1 MPIYKSVNKDFF
13 KKWTPEMSYVAGFFA
28 ADGYITVNRRGGQFW
43 CIQITD
49 KKLLE
54 QIKKAIKSEH
64 KISFRP
70 GSGNE
75 RALYRLQIGSI
86 EMCDDLRKLGFSERK
101 TNSLA
106 VPNVPDKH
114 LADFVRGYFDGDG
127 SVWVGFVHKE
137 RITKLL
143 AMRSIFTS
151 CSKGFLEILKSK
163 LEDNKITNGVL
174 KKEKGNYCRL
184 TYSIHGSL
192 KLYDFMYNKCAR
204 CKTRLFLERKKKI
217 FEKFKKL
224 KKKMRPWCSGLTQS
238 PVTR

>member
-1 MPIYKSVNKDFF
+1 MVPIYKSVDKDFF
-13 KKWTPEMSYVAGFFA
+13 KIWTREMAYVLGFFS
-28 ADGYITVNRRGGQFW
+28 ADGYITVNKRGGQFW

-54 QIKKAIKSEH
+54 QIRKAIGSEH
-64 KISFRP
+64 KISARP
-70 GSGNE
+70 RNRNE
-75 RALYRLQIGSI
+75 SALYRLQIGSI

-101 TNSLA
+101 TKSLA
-106 VPNVPDKH
+106 VLNVPDKYF
-114 LADFVRGYFDGDG
+114 ADFARGYFDGDG

-143 AMRSIFTS
+143 AIRTIFTS

-163 LEDNKITNGVL
+163 LEKNKITNGVL
-174 KKEKGNYCRL
+174 RKGKGNYCRL

-192 KLYDFMYNKCAR
+192 KLYDFMYNHNIKD
-204 CKTRLFLERKKKI
+204 LGGLYLNRKKKI
-217 FEKFKKL
+217 FDKF
-224 KKKMRPWCSGLTQS
+224 KKMRPWCSGLTQS